1 MKTVYT
7 ILLLAAGLFV
17 SADVLAQDP
26 PKKKSQKKKEQSETP
41 IAIDEPGQPGT
52 TDKDKAKP
60 KQEAPKEK
68 KDETPAPTQKT
79 QEAPAPPTPPI
90 AIDEPG
96 QPSEKGK
103 SGEVKPNTKSDSL
116 PRPPQG
122 VERPKDE

>member
-1 MKTVYT
+1 MKT
-7 ILLLAAGLFV
+7 IFSISLLTAGLFV
-17 SADVLAQDP
+17 ATDVCAQDA
-26 PKKKSQKKKEQSETP
+26 PKKKSQKKQEQSETP

-60 KQEAPKEK
+60 KQDAPKTK
-68 KDETPAPTQKT
+68 KDEAPAPTQKT
-79 QEAPAPPTPPI
+79 QGAPAPPAPPI

-103 SGEVKPNTKSDSL
+103 SGGVKPNTKSDSL

>member
-7 ILLLAAGLFV
+7 ILLLAAGLFFSV
-17 SADVLAQDP
+17 DVWAQDP

-60 KQEAPKEK
+60 KQDAPKEK
-68 KDETPAPTQKT
+68 KDKSPAPAQKT
-79 QEAPAPPTPPI
+79 QDSPAPPAPPI
-90 AIDEPG
+90 AVDEPG
-96 QPSEKGK
+96 QPNEKGK
-103 SGEVKPNTKSDSL
+103 SGDVKPKSDSM
-116 PRPPQG
+116 PRPSQG